1 MILIIRGT
9 QLMYDK
15 IFSKIYDEY
24 GWDYFSLTMGK
35 SILDYFKVNNIIIK
49 NNLDLCCGT
58 GVLCDYFY
66 KNNIKTKGIDISKY
80 MLQIAKSKNNNIEF
94 KNENVLFYKDNKKYD
109 LVTMTCDAINHLIGD
124 GDLECLLKNVNKLLN
139 KNGYFIFDVINK
151 DKIEFNKKIVSNR
164 DNGIKVYY
172 YITVKDNLINTNIT
186 VKEND
191 NFIYKTDIIER
202 IYDLNY
208 INNKLE
214 KNGFILM
221 QAKDK
226 ILNEE
231 QRFKD
236 KLYFICK
243 KM

>member
-1 MILIIRGT
+1 
-9 QLMYDK
+9 MYDK

-80 MLQIAKSKNNNIEF
+80 MLQIAKNKNNNIEF
-94 KNENVLFYKDNKKYD
+94 KNDNVLFYKDNEKYD
-109 LVTMTCDAINHLIGD
+109 LVTMTCDAINHLIED
-124 GDLECLLKNVNKLLN
+124 GDLECLIKNVNKLLN
-139 KNGYFIFDVINK
+139 ENGYFIFDIYDK
-151 DKIEFNKKIVSNR
+151 DKINFNKEIVSNR

-172 YITVKDNLINTNIT
+172 YITAKDSLINTNVVI
-186 VKEND
+186 KEND
-191 NFIYKTDIIER
+191 NFIYETNVIEK
-202 IYDLNY
+202 IYDLDY
-208 INNKLE
+208 INNILE

-243 KM
+243 KKCKN

>member
-1 MILIIRGT
+1 
-9 QLMYDK
+9 MYDK

-151 DKIEFNKKIVSNR
+151 DKIDFNKEIVSNM

-172 YITVKDNLINTNIT
+172 YITVKDSLINTNIM

-191 NFIYKTDIIER
+191 NFIYKTNIIER

-243 KM
+243 KI

>member
-1 MILIIRGT
+1 
-9 QLMYDK
+9 MYDK

-151 DKIEFNKKIVSNR
+151 DKIDFNKKIVSNR

-172 YITVKDNLINTNIT
+172 YITVKDSLINTNIM

-191 NFIYKTDIIER
+191 NFIYKTNIIER

-243 KM
+243 KCNN

>member
-1 MILIIRGT
+1 
-9 QLMYDK
+9 MYDK

-151 DKIEFNKKIVSNR
+151 DKIDFNKEIVSNR

-172 YITVKDNLINTNIT
+172 YITVKDGLINTNIM

-191 NFIYKTDIIER
+191 NFIYKTNIIER

-243 KM
+243 KCNN

>member
-1 MILIIRGT
+1 
-9 QLMYDK
+9 MYDK

-58 GVLCDYFY
+58 GVLCDFFY
-66 KNNIKTKGIDISKY
+66 KNNIKIKGIDISKY

-151 DKIEFNKKIVSNR
+151 DKIDFNK
-164 DNGIKVYY
+164 
-172 YITVKDNLINTNIT
+172 
-186 VKEND
+186 
-191 NFIYKTDIIER
+191 
-202 IYDLNY
+202 
-208 INNKLE
+208 
-214 KNGFILM
+214 
-221 QAKDK
+221 
-226 ILNEE
+226 
-231 QRFKD
+231 
-236 KLYFICK
+236 
-243 KM
+243 

>member
-1 MILIIRGT
+1 M
-9 QLMYDK
+9 
-15 IFSKIYDEY
+15 
-24 GWDYFSLTMGK
+24 
-35 SILDYFKVNNIIIK
+35 
-49 NNLDLCCGT
+49 
-58 GVLCDYFY
+58 
-66 KNNIKTKGIDISKY
+66 
-80 MLQIAKSKNNNIEF
+80 
-94 KNENVLFYKDNKKYD
+94 
-109 LVTMTCDAINHLIGD
+109 
-124 GDLECLLKNVNKLLN
+124 
-139 KNGYFIFDVINK
+139 
-151 DKIEFNKKIVSNR
+151 
-164 DNGIKVYY
+164 
-172 YITVKDNLINTNIT
+172 

-191 NFIYKTDIIER
+191 NFIYKTNIIER

-243 KM
+243 KCNN

>member
-1 MILIIRGT
+1 
-9 QLMYDK
+9 MYDK

-191 NFIYKTDIIER
+191 NFIYKTNIIER